1 MRNITNTIFCQKL
14 KSNEEQMDFPP
25 YPGKKGEQIYNNIS
39 KKAWKMWIVHQTMLI
54 NEYRLNL
61 LDKEAKEM
69 LSKEMEKFLF
79 SDEEINKPQGYKPK
93 D

>member
-1 MRNITNTIFCQKL
+1 
-14 KSNEEQMDFPP
+14 
-25 YPGKKGEQIYNNIS
+25 
-39 KKAWKMWIVHQTMLI
+39 MWLDHQTMLI

-79 SDEEINKPQGYKPK
+79 SDEKIEKPQGYKPK